1 MTTSYSSPGNVNH
14 LCARVIIVDDMP
26 QVLQDLRQLLELT
39 GQIEVVAEAANGE
52 EAVRLAGDLLPDAI
66 LMDLEMPGMDGYE
79 ATRRIK
85 QGSSAPRVIILSVH
99 AGPGE
104 RERARAVG
112 ADGFITKG
120 VKSEVLVNAILGRNG
135 SPATPLNPSA

>member
-1 MTTSYSSPGNVNH
+1 MMAPYPFPGNQKH

-39 GQIEVVAEAANGE
+39 GQIEIVAEAANGE
-52 EAVRLAGDLLPDAI
+52 EAVRLAGDLRPDAI

-85 QGSSAPRVIILSVH
+85 QGPSAPRVIILSVH
-99 AGPGE
+99 AGSGE

-120 VKSEVLVNAILGRNG
+120 VNYEVLVNAILGRNG
-135 SPATPLNPSA
+135 SPSTP